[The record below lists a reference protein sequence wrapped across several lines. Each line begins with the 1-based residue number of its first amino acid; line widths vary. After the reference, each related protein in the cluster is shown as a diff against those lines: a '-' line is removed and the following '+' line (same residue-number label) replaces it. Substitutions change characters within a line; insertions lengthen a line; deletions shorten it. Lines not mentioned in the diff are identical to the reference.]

1 MELHHTIL
9 PAAHVAF
16 RLVVGLRAERV
27 ALEVATTTF
36 LPMLV
41 GGVAAMMAEEKLVVP
56 LLLRSY
62 RRSARS
68 PSRGRVRTST
78 RLLVLLVLVVVVVG
92 RGCGCCWRWRWWWC
106 GCRRGARQ

>member
-1 MELHHTIL
+1 MELHHPIL

-62 RRSARS
+62 HLQRALAE
-68 PSRGRVRTST
+68 SRTGKDP
-78 RLLVLLVLVVVVVG
+78 
-92 RGCGCCWRWRWWWC
+92 
-106 GCRRGARQ
+106 RRGY